1 MGARRAQE
9 RPPGGIAAAQE
20 SNGLGSS
27 YGNWSHHPDERV
39 CCQSRILCTPSN
51 KHFFFSFLECFIFF
65 VRAELFIVAI
75 EGEGISV
82 RSTSNRIRCDYSSL
96 GNKRCP
102 QRAAAESQAGL
113 EVSEKRVCT
122 DHGGGMHQPPA
133 RGFLGTRGCD
143 EPTGDRLLP
152 QDDSLWAANRL
163 YTWLTGHMTCL
174 WTSSTSA
181 FFGLRQMHSHWSPT
195 LTKAPLERI
204 PGRGPA
210 APAAGSGEHPVQVGE
225 R

>member
-1 MGARRAQE
+1 M
-9 RPPGGIAAAQE
+9 
-20 SNGLGSS
+20 
-27 YGNWSHHPDERV
+27 
-39 CCQSRILCTPSN
+39 
-51 KHFFFSFLECFIFF
+51 
-65 VRAELFIVAI
+65 
-75 EGEGISV
+75 
-82 RSTSNRIRCDYSSL
+82 RSTSNWIRCGYSSL
-96 GNKRCP
+96 DNKRCP

-113 EVSEKRVCT
+113 EVSEKRVRT

-152 QDDSLWAANRL
+152 QDDSMWAANRL
-163 YTWLTGHMTCL
+163 HTWLTGHMTCL

-181 FFGLRQMHSHWSPT
+181 FFGLRQMHSHWSPEPSQPPT
-195 LTKAPLERI
+195 LTKAPLGRI

-210 APAAGSGEHPVQVGE
+210 APAVGSGEHPVQVGE